1 MSLQQWIDY
10 SCFNHVCMTLAW
22 EIYQLSRRTP
32 QQTSRLPKTSA
43 EDSRSWNRP
52 MIQCQ
57 LWSPDITGSHWLF
70 PGIDGNNQ
78 SGDWI
83 ISTVGFFSRFL
94 GTSSNICH
102 EVVGS
107 SMFLPCGT
115 NTAYYHLLSHQ
126 NQKKNG
132 HHQWP
137 LGGYNGFLP
146 LNTRNPYVARVASG
160 TNLRTNDKSHITDQ
174 QLWGQYETPPRVTIV
189 DVGDLRN
196 EVFFMVP
203 LWKTIDG

>member
-1 MSLQQWIDY
+1 MNRLLLFQ
-10 SCFNHVCMTLAW
+10 SCMHDSRTW

-126 NQKKNG
+126 NQKKTG
-132 HHQWP
+132 IISDRWEATTASCPWTPAIPTWP
-137 LGGYNGFLP
+137 GWPVVPIFAPTTSPTSPISSCEGNM
-146 LNTRNPYVARVASG
+146 
-160 TNLRTNDKSHITDQ
+160 KH
-174 QLWGQYETPPRVTIV
+174 PPESPSWT
-189 DVGDLRN
+189 
-196 EVFFMVP
+196 
-203 LWKTIDG
+203 

>member
-10 SCFNHVCMTLAW
+10 SFFNHVCMTLAW

-43 EDSRSWNRP
+43 EVGIGRWFSASCDHRIS
-52 MIQCQ
+52 
-57 LWSPDITGSHWLF
+57 LAFWLF

-83 ISTVGFFSRFL
+83 ISTVGFLSRFP

-107 SMFLPCGT
+107 SMFLPT
-115 NTAYYHLLSHQ
+115 SMWHKHRLLSSSIIYYPTKTQTNQASSVTVGRLQRLLAPEHPQSLRGPGGQWYQSSHQ
-126 NQKKNG
+126 RQVP
-132 HHQWP
+132 HHRSAAVRAIW
-137 LGGYNGFLP
+137 
-146 LNTRNPYVARVASG
+146 NTPQ
-160 TNLRTNDKSHITDQ
+160 SHHR
-174 QLWGQYETPPRVTIV
+174 GSR
-189 DVGDLRN
+189 GS
-196 EVFFMVP
+196 
-203 LWKTIDG
+203 